1 MFLDPRLS
9 QKTTEFSERRRSA
22 LRVGR
27 VELAGLWSPVRNLR
41 SPRACE
47 VPVLRRG
54 RHRAVDVEEWDFCCR
69 RRIAQHP
76 PFPCVSS
83 RQIPVAGTDD
93 RLHQLVHAHPFR
105 RLPCWNADR
114 YERDALPPHAVV
126 ARSARGH
133 SAERGT
139 LRQRYGFDL
148 ISFASAAAGNG
159 EVGGTNAL
167 TPLTNIR

>member
-1 MFLDPRLS
+1 MPLDCVDGDFRGDGGYSDYPDSTVCSRERFERYG
-9 QKTTEFSERRRSA
+9 TTMASKMRSA
-22 LRVGR
+22 GR
-27 VELAGLWSPVRNLR
+27 LPCSRLL
-41 SPRACE
+41 
-47 VPVLRRG
+47 
-54 RHRAVDVEEWDFCCR
+54 
-69 RRIAQHP
+69 AQHP
-76 PFPCVSS
+76 PPSRTSS
-83 RQIPVAGTDD
+83 RQVPVARTDD